1 MCQIGEKVVHIN
13 GGVFIVKEEKIMN
26 YGFGDINY
34 LILKPYYTDDSN
46 KTLVVYVPEDKKD
59 ELIRKIMSREEALQI
74 IENLKKIEP
83 IWYQDL
89 KIRKEKFGEL
99 VKSRN
104 INDICV
110 VVKSLYV
117 KQLELQENNKS
128 LNLLDYDYLNKLKKG
143 IEEELAIS
151 LNMSIN
157 EINDYIAN
165 MIK

>member
-128 LNLLDYDYLNKLKKG
+128 LNLLDFDYLNKLKKG

-157 EINDYIAN
+157 EINDYITN

>member
-157 EINDYIAN
+157 EINDYITN

>member
-128 LNLLDYDYLNKLKKG
+128 LNLLDFDYLNKLKKG